1 MGSQGTADFF
11 GDPERP
17 RNPTQSN
24 IIQKLLG
31 NTCPFPLKLHLWV
44 YSPQSCPK
52 CKHLLINQ
60 RDPQP
65 NSFTSSLPFPWQTLS
80 CQSHWLLS
88 TLLDSQ
94 NRSLGVSSPSSK
106 PFNVYVSPFVMKYL
120 KLGNFI
126 KQRKLFQS
134 IFLVWVTFLVAST
147 KANLRKKG
155 VSWLI
160 VWRDTVHYDWEG
172 MVAGVWR
179 S

>member
-1 MGSQGTADFF
+1 MFQIQTIIVGLPSARIRLGLHHRPNALLLGGFSTSSPDRWTNLVPHGQACAESYFIPSMLQDTSKASCLCMGSQGTADSF

-31 NTCPFPLKLHLWV
+31 NTCPFPLKLHLWF

-80 CQSHWLLS
+80 CQSH
-88 TLLDSQ
+88 
-94 NRSLGVSSPSSK
+94 
-106 PFNVYVSPFVMKYL
+106 
-120 KLGNFI
+120 
-126 KQRKLFQS
+126 
-134 IFLVWVTFLVAST
+134 
-147 KANLRKKG
+147 
-155 VSWLI
+155 
-160 VWRDTVHYDWEG
+160 
-172 MVAGVWR
+172 
-179 S
+179 